1 MYFGQMPSKKK
12 LYKITF
18 SNQGKLYELYA
29 KEVSNSNLLGFIE
42 IESLVFGEKTSLVVD
57 PSEEKIKTEFEGV
70 KRTYVP
76 MHSVLRIDEVDE
88 QGVSKVSKAEGDNVT
103 QMPNTVFVPD
113 DKSKRKVNLDIEG

>member
-1 MYFGQMPSKKK
+1 MFLSNMYFGQMPSKKK

-18 SNQGKLYELYA
+18 NNQGKLYELYA
-29 KEVSNSNLLGFIE
+29 NEVSNSNLLGFIE

-88 QGVSKVSKAEGDNVT
+88 QGVSKVSKAEGGNVT

-113 DKSKRKVNLDIEG
+113 DKSKS

>member
-1 MYFGQMPSKKK
+1 MFLSNTYFGQMPSKKK

-29 KEVSNSNLLGFIE
+29 NEVSNSNLLGFIE
-42 IESLVFGEKTSLVVD
+42 IESLVFGEKTSLVLD

-88 QGVSKVSKAEGDNVT
+88 QGVSKVSKAEGGNVT
-103 QMPNTVFVPD
+103 QMPNTVYVPD
-113 DKSKRKVNLDIEG
+113 DKSKS

>member
-1 MYFGQMPSKKK
+1 MPSKKK

-57 PSEEKIKTEFEGV
+57 PSEEKIKTEFEETAFSLALENELLQ
-70 KRTYVP
+70 KKNIKF
-76 MHSVLRIDEVDE
+76 LE
-88 QGVSKVSKAEGDNVT
+88 
-103 QMPNTVFVPD
+103 
-113 DKSKRKVNLDIEG
+113 

>member
-1 MYFGQMPSKKK
+1 MPSKKK

-29 KEVSNSNLLGFIE
+29 NEVSNSNLLGFIE

-88 QGVSKVSKAEGDNVT
+88 QGVSKVSKAEGGNVT

-113 DKSKRKVNLDIEG
+113 DKSKS

>member
-1 MYFGQMPSKKK
+1 MFLSNMYFGQMPSKKK

-29 KEVSNSNLLGFIE
+29 NEVSNSNLLGFIE

-88 QGVSKVSKAEGDNVT
+88 QGVSKVSKAEGGNVT
-103 QMPNTVFVPD
+103 QMPNTVIVPD
-113 DKSKRKVNLDIEG
+113 DKSKS

>member
-1 MYFGQMPSKKK
+1 MFLSNIYFLQMPSKKK

-29 KEVSNSNLLGFIE
+29 NEVSNSNLLGFIE

-70 KRTYVP
+70 RRTYVP
-76 MHSVLRIDEVDE
+76 MHSVLRVDEVDE
-88 QGVSKVSKAEGDNVT
+88 QGVSKVSKAEGGNVT

-113 DKSKRKVNLDIEG
+113 DKSKS

>member
-1 MYFGQMPSKKK
+1 MPSKKK

-70 KRTYVP
+70 KWWYVP
-76 MHSVLRIDEVDE
+76 MHSVLRIDVVDE

-113 DKSKRKVNLDIEG
+113 DKSKS

>member
-1 MYFGQMPSKKK
+1 MFLPNMYFGQMPSKKK

-29 KEVSNSNLLGFIE
+29 NEVSNSNLLGFIE

-76 MHSVLRIDEVDE
+76 MHSVLRVDEVDE
-88 QGVSKVSKAEGDNVT
+88 QGVSKVSKAEGGNVT

-113 DKSKRKVNLDIEG
+113 DKSKS

>member
-1 MYFGQMPSKKK
+1 MFLSIMYFGQMPSKKK

-29 KEVSNSNLLGFIE
+29 NEVSNSNLLGFIE

-88 QGVSKVSKAEGDNVT
+88 QGVSKVSKAEGGNVT

-113 DKSKRKVNLDIEG
+113 DKSKS

>member
-1 MYFGQMPSKKK
+1 VFLSIMYFGQMPSKKK

-29 KEVSNSNLLGFIE
+29 NEVSNSNLLGFIE

-88 QGVSKVSKAEGDNVT
+88 QGVSKVSKAEGGNVT
-103 QMPNTVFVPD
+103 QMPNTVFIPD
-113 DKSKRKVNLDIEG
+113 DKSKS

>member
-29 KEVSNSNLLGFIE
+29 NEVSNSNLLGFIE

-76 MHSVLRIDEVDE
+76 MHSVLRIDEVYE
-88 QGVSKVSKAEGDNVT
+88 QGVSKVSKAEGGNVT

-113 DKSKRKVNLDIEG
+113 DKSKS

>member
-1 MYFGQMPSKKK
+1 MFLPNMYFGQMPSKKK

-29 KEVSNSNLLGFIE
+29 NEVSNSNLLGFIE

-76 MHSVLRIDEVDE
+76 MHSVLRIDEVDG
-88 QGVSKVSKAEGDNVT
+88 QGVSKVSKAEGGNVT

-113 DKSKRKVNLDIEG
+113 DKSKS

>member
-1 MYFGQMPSKKK
+1 MFLSNIYFLQMPSKKK

-29 KEVSNSNLLGFIE
+29 NEVSNSNLLGFIE

-70 KRTYVP
+70 GRTYVP

-88 QGVSKVSKAEGDNVT
+88 QGVSKVSKAEGGNVT

-113 DKSKRKVNLDIEG
+113 DKSKS

>member
-1 MYFGQMPSKKK
+1 MPSKKK

-29 KEVSNSNLLGFIE
+29 NEVSNSNLLGFIE

-70 KRTYVP
+70 GRTYVP

-88 QGVSKVSKAEGDNVT
+88 QGVSKVSKAEGGNVT

-113 DKSKRKVNLDIEG
+113 DKSKS

>member
-1 MYFGQMPSKKK
+1 MPSKKK

-29 KEVSNSNLLGFIE
+29 NEVSNSNLLGFIE

-70 KRTYVP
+70 RRTYVP
-76 MHSVLRIDEVDE
+76 MHSVLRVDEVDE
-88 QGVSKVSKAEGDNVT
+88 QGVSKVSKAEGGNVT
-103 QMPNTVFVPD
+103 QMPNTVFVPN
-113 DKSKRKVNLDIEG
+113 DKSKS

>member
-1 MYFGQMPSKKK
+1 MPSKKK

-29 KEVSNSNLLGFIE
+29 NEVSNSNLLGFIE

-88 QGVSKVSKAEGDNVT
+88 QGVSKVSKAESGNVT
-103 QMPNTVFVPD
+103 QMPNTVFIPD
-113 DKSKRKVNLDIEG
+113 DKSKS

>member
-29 KEVSNSNLLGFIE
+29 NEVSNSNLLGFIE

-88 QGVSKVSKAEGDNVT
+88 QGVSKVSKAEGGNVT
-103 QMPNTVFVPD
+103 QMPNTVYVPD
-113 DKSKRKVNLDIEG
+113 DKSKS

>member
-1 MYFGQMPSKKK
+1 MFLSIMYFGQMPSKKK

-29 KEVSNSNLLGFIE
+29 NEVSNSNLLGFIE
-42 IESLVFGEKTSLVVD
+42 IKSLVFGEKTSLVVD

-88 QGVSKVSKAEGDNVT
+88 QGVSKVSKAEGGNVT
-103 QMPNTVFVPD
+103 QMPNTVFIPD
-113 DKSKRKVNLDIEG
+113 DKSKS

>member
-29 KEVSNSNLLGFIE
+29 NEVSNSNLLGFIE

-88 QGVSKVSKAEGDNVT
+88 QGVSKVSKAEGGNVT
-103 QMPNTVFVPD
+103 QMPNTVFVPN
-113 DKSKRKVNLDIEG
+113 DKSKS

>member
-1 MYFGQMPSKKK
+1 MFLSNMYFGQMPSKKK

-29 KEVSNSNLLGFIE
+29 NEVSNSNLLGFIE

-88 QGVSKVSKAEGDNVT
+88 QGVSKVSKAEGGNVA

-113 DKSKRKVNLDIEG
+113 DKSKS